1 MTAVL
6 AGEGNFQ
13 IGHGGPPPCS
23 LLGAQRADDLHESI
37 AEFQAA
43 GLAFR
48 RDWTPLTNPPPKIA
62 RFLAAASR
70 PYAHVSYTQA
80 PAQPAPSLEIA
91 PQCGMSGCVQ
101 TIDGGSDD
109 FVGSPRPLSSTL
121 RRVFENVT

>member
-23 LLGAQRADDLHESI
+23 LPGAQRADDLHESI

-70 PYAHVSYTQA
+70 PYTHVSYTQRQRNLHHA
-80 PAQPAPSLEIA
+80 SGSHPK
-91 PQCGMSGCVQ
+91 CGMSGCV
-101 TIDGGSDD
+101 
-109 FVGSPRPLSSTL
+109 R
-121 RRVFENVT
+121 